1 MPKMAEE
8 EPNSGFSRERFVNA
22 INTSK
27 KKLDQKILDRQEREA
42 KIDKAS
48 KPVANVANDEQN
60 LKKSTRSGEQ
70 YSTPHVLSE
79 GTNYMEDSLKKDTPI
94 TIPEMVSEI
103 STNEI
108 ITINNIIE
116 TCSFVNFESYHQC
129 HYCKREFKDVSS
141 VEEEL
146 KMHMNS
152 PIHNALIKC
161 QFCER
166 RFKDNKSYE
175 KKLKSHMK
183 TNHNMFSVKSE
194 NVIKCQFCERRFYD
208 NKSYEKNL
216 KSHMKNGHNTSS
228 VKSENPTTVKFEDGN
243 QEVTD
248 IPEIV
253 NKISTEYQFCEKGL
267 KDDTSLQSLMEI
279 SHNTL
284 RVKSVVGVDNIQDVY
299 LVKSKELPETIDN
312 KEPPLNIEVGNKDT
326 SKNDNSELANEISES
341 GSNISNLKS
350 ELREVIQDKHPQSHR
365 TKHKSE
371 SKPVVEKNND
381 NNDKVLQFKKEV
393 TNSRSELSVSE
404 TNNFM
409 VGVRN

>member
-1 MPKMAEE
+1 MAEE

-166 RFKDNKSYE
+166 RF
-175 KKLKSHMK
+175 
-183 TNHNMFSVKSE
+183 
-194 NVIKCQFCERRFYD
+194 YD

-341 GSNISNLKS
+341 GSNIS
-350 ELREVIQDKHPQSHR
+350 
-365 TKHKSE
+365 
-371 SKPVVEKNND
+371 
-381 NNDKVLQFKKEV
+381 
-393 TNSRSELSVSE
+393 VSY
-404 TNNFM
+404 THLTLPTTPY
-409 VGVRN
+409 V